1 MSEQYY
7 VVCRTYV
14 GPDQEEYTDKTRY
27 YVTKDRPTYPYSPWG
42 PVAEGSGYTHGDYDT
57 TLCGIWETLETA
69 KCHAKELASQ
79 EDGTNP
85 GYRELESH
93 ILDWYLFQYRPGAL
107 QPMSPE
113 GTRQWAN
120 AARPLMHLGSEEDED
135 MVALA
140 VYFQAKEDEGIKL
153 DFPTL
158 DACIAGY
165 LDDIRS
171 AASDR

>member
-14 GPDQEEYTDKTRY
+14 GPHQEETTDKTRY

-57 TLCGIWETLETA
+57 TLCGIWETLA
-69 KCHAKELASQ
+69 AAVDHAKELASQ
-79 EDGTNP
+79 EVDYNP
-85 GYRELESH
+85 GYREIESH
-93 ILDWYLFQYRPGAL
+93 VPDWWLYQYRPGAL

-120 AARPLMHLGSEEDED
+120 AARPFWRLNAADDAELIA
-135 MVALA
+135 VAA
-140 VYFQAKEDEGIKL
+140 GCQAQAEEGILL
-153 DFPTL
+153 DITTL
-158 DACIAGY
+158 EGCIAEFI
-165 LDDIRS
+165 DDVRS
-171 AASDR
+171 VSSDR